1 MKERVTNK
9 QQIQK
14 DYHDSD
20 ASRCHFTIGDT
31 TFVCNFPASEKMLP
45 GTVTQNKSPL
55 LFLIKL

>member
-45 GTVTQNKSPL
+45 GTVTQKQESTIILN
-55 LFLIKL
+55 